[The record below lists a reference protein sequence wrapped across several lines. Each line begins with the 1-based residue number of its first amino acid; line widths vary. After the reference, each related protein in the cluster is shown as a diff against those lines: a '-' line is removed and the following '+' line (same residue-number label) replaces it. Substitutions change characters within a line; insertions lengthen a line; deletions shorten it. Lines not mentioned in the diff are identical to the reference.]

1 MPTEALGGVVT
12 DVDPSPTTQDDQY
25 LILAFY
31 IVIDVSYSMKEDG
44 AIDAANQLLPSI
56 MDAIAENPTLGDLVR
71 VGVMDF
77 SDDFQIVLPLGDLR
91 AVEHVPQLTVRAGTS
106 FAAAFRGLRR
116 EIESDI
122 SQLKSDG
129 FKVFRPAVFF
139 ITDGAPTDEHD
150 DLSGAF
156 AELTAADF
164 RARPNIIPFGLGA
177 ATKDVLEPW
186 VFPQGRMRSFAAK
199 DGIDPGKALA
209 GIGEILVGSIIASA
223 NAVNE
228 DGESGSFKLPEE
240 DELSD
245 WI

>member
-1 MPTEALGGVVT
+1 VT
-12 DVDPSPTTQDDQY
+12 DTDNSPATQDDQY

-31 IVIDVSYSMKEDG
+31 IIIDVSYSMKENG
-44 AIDAANQLLPSI
+44 AIEAANKLLPSI

-77 SDDFQIVLPLGDLR
+77 SDDFQIVVPLGDLR
-91 AVEHVPQLTVRAGTS
+91 SVEHVPELTVRAGTS

-122 SQLKSDG
+122 AQLKGDG

-177 ATKDVLEPW
+177 ATKDVLDPW
-186 VFPQGRMRSFAAK
+186 VFPQGRMRSFAAR
-199 DGIDPGKALA
+199 DGAEPGKALA

-223 NAVNE
+223 NALNE
-228 DGESGSFKLPEE
+228 DGESGGFKLPDE